1 MKIRTC
7 QFAALV
13 MLLSA
18 GFGLAQEPSKEM
30 ERFKS
35 DIGTWDCEVRMFGDP
50 AEKPAIS
57 KGSETVSML
66 GGMWLVSHFKGEM
79 MGMQF
84 EGSGQTG
91 FNPETKKYTGTWV
104 DSMSPYAMATEG
116 TWDEKTQTFTQHGTG
131 KDATGN
137 EMKMKMTSVYNKDG
151 TRLFTMSGAMPDG
164 KEMKMMEILYTK
176 SKSGDA
182 KPVKAK

>member
-1 MKIRTC
+1 
-7 QFAALV
+7 
-13 MLLSA
+13 
-18 GFGLAQEPSKEM
+18 
-30 ERFKS
+30 
-35 DIGTWDCEVRMFGDP
+35 
-50 AEKPAIS
+50 
-57 KGSETVSML
+57 
-66 GGMWLVSHFKGEM
+66 

-131 KDATGN
+131 KDGTGT

-164 KEMKMMEILYTK
+164 KEMKMMEILYSK

-182 KPVKAK
+182 KPAKAK